1 VKIRPL
7 RAGEAMKFSAAI
19 LLFRHKDSFLE
30 VFLVHPGGPFWTK
43 KDAGAWSLPKGEYL
57 KEEDPLSAAKRE
69 LKEETSLSVDG
80 EFLPL
85 GEVQQSSGK
94 RVTAWALEYD
104 FDPIQIKSNLFT
116 LEWPPKSG
124 RTQEFPEVDGGAW
137 FSLPAA
143 NDKLVPGQRPFL
155 TRLSEKLAALGDSSA
170 KT

>member
-1 VKIRPL
+1 
-7 RAGEAMKFSAAI
+7 MKFSAAI
-19 LLFRHKDSFLE
+19 LLFRQKHSFIE

-57 KEEDPLSAAKRE
+57 EEEDPLAAARRE
-69 LKEETSLSVDG
+69 LEEETSLSVDG

-85 GEVQQSSGK
+85 GELQQSRGK

-104 FDPIQIKSNLFT
+104 FDPAQIKSNSFT

-124 RTQEFPEVDGGAW
+124 RVQEFPEVDAGAW
-137 FSLPAA
+137 FSLAAA

-155 TRLSEKLAALGDSSA
+155 TRLSEKLATLDDSPPKS
-170 KT
+170 

>member
-1 VKIRPL
+1 
-7 RAGEAMKFSAAI
+7 MKLSAAI
-19 LLFRHKDSFLE
+19 LLFRQKNSFVE

-57 KEEDPLSAAKRE
+57 EEEEPLAAAKRE

-85 GEVQQSSGK
+85 GELQQSSGK

-104 FDPIQIKSNLFT
+104 LDPTQIKSNSFT

-124 RTQEFPEVDGGAW
+124 ERQEFPEVDAGAW

-155 TRLSEKLAALGDSSA
+155 ERLSEKLATLGDSPA
-170 KT
+170 KS